1 MSYHT
6 YTTEAVVCGT
16 YRHNTDDC
24 SYLLFTRAHGMVFAT
39 ARSVRLE
46 RSRQRYALQDFAYIT
61 VSLVKGK
68 SGWRVGSVEARGN
81 FFTPLTARHT
91 RAAAV
96 QIITITRR
104 LVLGEE
110 AYEGLFG
117 DCVAALQ
124 ALQVREKDAA
134 MIADLYTFRALWR
147 LGYVKKEETLEP
159 FLEEVCGYDEA
170 PPKAALHKAIS
181 HGLSLSHL

>member
-6 YTTEAVVCGT
+6 YTTEALVCGT

-24 SYLLFTRAHGMVFAT
+24 SYLLFTKAHGMIYAT

-46 RSRQRYALQDFAYIT
+46 RSRQRYALQDFSVVT

-68 SGWRVGSVEARGN
+68 SGWRIGSVAALWN
-81 FFTPLTARHT
+81 VFTPLTTRPGRAGVVQIVTMTRRLVIGEDAYPALFEDCLAAVRAVVAAEE

-96 QIITITRR
+96 
-104 LVLGEE
+104 
-110 AYEGLFG
+110 
-117 DCVAALQ
+117 
-124 ALQVREKDAA
+124 
-134 MIADLYTFRALWR
+134 ADIYTLRALWR
-147 LGYVKKEETLEP
+147 LGYVKQEAVLLQVLEET
-159 FLEEVCGYDEA
+159 CTYDEA
-170 PPKAALHKAIS
+170 PPKAALHTAIK